1 MIHCSFNPIPAFDV
15 GNSEGLAGNNRQRTS
30 SASCPA
36 KCVGIKMRWG
46 MIGLWH
52 FPFSPV
58 AGSLCDLTAAGD
70 RRYFRACATPNVF
83 SNGLTKPVPACV
95 SGSIRGRARAARRS
109 PGISSSRSI
118 EETAVWA
125 AAFKPNMAYFEAMG
139 IEGIRLLEDLLAAMP
154 EDVPVILDAKRS
166 DIGET
171 QKYYAQ
177 GYFGGWNVDAVT
189 LNPFLGYDSIE
200 PFLDWEGKGIY
211 LLAVTSNAG
220 SADFQRQ
227 KLADGR
233 SVFELVTALG
243 ERAKAEGRKTDVGY
257 VVGLTNAADV
267 LEKIPDAPLLVPGLG
282 AQGGDLASLA
292 AAARSAPDVINVSRG
307 ILYAGDERGFGER
320 AQDWAEKIAAAYG
333 K

>member
-1 MIHCSFNPIPAFDV
+1 M
-15 GNSEGLAGNNRQRTS
+15 NSYHSQSMNYAERLQKRIDQTGSRL
-30 SASCPA
+30 
-36 KCVGIKMRWG
+36 CVGLDPR
-46 MIGLWH
+46 
-52 FPFSPV
+52 P
-58 AGSLCDLTAAGD
+58 GD
-70 RRYFRACATPNVF
+70 GGAEF
-83 SNGLTKPVPACV
+83 
-95 SGSIRGRARAARRS
+95 ARNFLKQV
-109 PGISSSRSI
+109 ID
-118 EETAVWA
+118 ETATWA
-125 AAFKPNMAYFEAMG
+125 AAYKPNMAYFEAMG
-139 IEGIRLLEDLLAAMP
+139 IAGIRLLEELLAKMP
-154 EDVPVILDAKRS
+154 EGVPVILDAKRS

-171 QKYYAQ
+171 QRYYAQ
-177 GYFGGWNVDAVT
+177 GYFAGWNVDAVT

-243 ERAKAEGRKTDVGY
+243 ERAKAEARKTDVGY

-292 AAARSAPDVINVSRG
+292 AAARTAPDVINVSRG
-307 ILYAGDERGFGER
+307 ILYAGDDRGFGAR
-320 AQDWAEKIAAAYG
+320 AQEWVEKIAAAYG

>member
-1 MIHCSFNPIPAFDV
+1 MRYA
-15 GNSEGLAGNNRQRTS
+15 ERLQQRIGKTGS
-30 SASCPA
+30 RL
-36 KCVGIKMRWG
+36 CVGLDPRPG
-46 MIGLWH
+46 EG
-52 FPFSPV
+52 
-58 AGSLCDLTAAGD
+58 GAA
-70 RRYFRACATPNVF
+70 F
-83 SNGLTKPVPACV
+83 
-95 SGSIRGRARAARRS
+95 ARNFLMQV
-109 PGISSSRSI
+109 I

-139 IEGIRLLEDLLAAMP
+139 IEGIRLLEELLAAMP

-200 PFLDWEGKGIY
+200 PFLDWEDKAVY

-233 SVFELVTALG
+233 SVFQLVTGLG
-243 ERAKAEGRKTDVGY
+243 ERAKAEGRATDVGY
-257 VVGLTNAADV
+257 VVGLTNASDV

-307 ILYAGDERGFGER
+307 ILYAADDRGFGAR
-320 AQDWAEKIAAAYG
+320 AKDWAEKISAAYG
-333 K
+333 E

>member
-1 MIHCSFNPIPAFDV
+1 MCYQELLQKSIT
-15 GNSEGLAGNNRQRTS
+15 RTGS
-30 SASCPA
+30 RL
-36 KCVGIKMRWG
+36 CVGLDPRPG
-46 MIGLWH
+46 DGGVESVRD
-52 FPFSPV
+52 F
-58 AGSLCDLTAAGD
+58 LTQ
-70 RRYFRACATPNVF
+70 V
-83 SNGLTKPVPACV
+83 
-95 SGSIRGRARAARRS
+95 
-109 PGISSSRSI
+109 I

-139 IEGIRLLEDLLAAMP
+139 PDGVAMLGELLTTIP
-154 EDVPVILDAKRS
+154 SDVPVILDAKRS

-177 GYFGGWNVDAVT
+177 GYFENWKVDAVT

-233 SVFELVTALG
+233 DVFELVTALG
-243 ERAKAEGRKTDVGY
+243 ERAKSESRKTDVGY
-257 VVGLTNAADV
+257 VVGLTNAGDV
-267 LEKIPDAPLLVPGLG
+267 LNRIPADAPLLVPGLG
-282 AQGGDLASLA
+282 AQGGQLNDLAG
-292 AAARSAPDVINVSRG
+292 AARNAPDVINVSRG
-307 ILYAGDERGFGER
+307 ILYAGDDLGFGAR
-320 AQDWAEKIAAAYG
+320 ARKWADQISDSYPPAY

>member
-1 MIHCSFNPIPAFDV
+1 MRYADK
-15 GNSEGLAGNNRQRTS
+15 LQRRI
-30 SASCPA
+30 A
-36 KCVGIKMRWG
+36 KTGSRLCVGLDPRPG
-46 MIGLWH
+46 DG
-52 FPFSPV
+52 
-58 AGSLCDLTAAGD
+58 GAA
-70 RRYFRACATPNVF
+70 F
-83 SNGLTKPVPACV
+83 
-95 SGSIRGRARAARRS
+95 ARNFLHQV
-109 PGISSSRSI
+109 I
-118 EETAVWA
+118 EETSIWA

-139 IEGIRLLEDLLAAMP
+139 IEGIQLLEDLLATMP

-177 GYFGGWNVDAVT
+177 GYFSGWNVDAVT

-200 PFLDWEGKGIY
+200 PFLDWDEKGIY

-220 SADFQRQ
+220 SADFQQQ

-243 ERAKAEGRKTDVGY
+243 ERAKAEERKTDVGY
-257 VVGLTNAADV
+257 VVGLTNAAEV

-292 AAARSAPDVINVSRG
+292 AAARHAPDVINVSRG
-307 ILYAGDERGFGER
+307 ILYAADERGFGAR
-320 AQDWAEKIAAAYG
+320 ARDWSEKISAAYG

>member
-1 MIHCSFNPIPAFDV
+1 MSYAERLQKRIEKTGSR
-15 GNSEGLAGNNRQRTS
+15 L
-30 SASCPA
+30 
-36 KCVGIKMRWG
+36 CVGLDPRPG
-46 MIGLWH
+46 EGGAE
-52 FPFSPV
+52 V
-58 AGSLCDLTAAGD
+58 AKSFLKQ
-70 RRYFRACATPNVF
+70 V
-83 SNGLTKPVPACV
+83 
-95 SGSIRGRARAARRS
+95 
-109 PGISSSRSI
+109 I
-118 EETAVWA
+118 EETAEWA

-139 IEGIRLLEDLLAAMP
+139 IEGIRVLEELLAAMP
-154 EDVPVILDAKRS
+154 KDVPVILDAKRS

-177 GYFGGWNVDAVT
+177 GYFAGWNVDAVT

-200 PFLDWEGKGIY
+200 PFLDWPGKGIY
-211 LLAVTSNAG
+211 LLAVTSNPG

-243 ERAKAEGRKTDVGY
+243 ERAKIEQRTTDVGY

-292 AAARSAPDVINVSRG
+292 AASRTAPDVINVSRG
-307 ILYAGDERGFGER
+307 ILYAGDDRSFSVR
-320 AQDWAEKIAAAYG
+320 AKEWAEKISACYS